1 MNRYTKTTYV
11 NDSEPYLC
19 AENLNNTEDG
29 IEAVTDGLIDLQAV
43 VDTKAS
49 TADLDTK
56 ADKSELEA
64 YAKKADIPD
73 VSDFVKE
80 AELDVYAKK
89 TDIPDISTLAT
100 KEALEQA
107 ETSLESKIS
116 IKADEAEL
124 DAKADK
130 SDLETKADKSALD
143 AKADKTEIPTTLP
156 TPNALKMTVNGTT
169 YTFDG
174 SSEVVIALEDA
185 SGKEF

>member
-1 MNRYTKTTYV
+1 MDKYKKTTYV
-11 NDSEPYLC
+11 NDSSPYLS
-19 AENLNNTEDG
+19 AEVLNHSEDG

-43 VDTKAS
+43 VDTKADE
-49 TADLDTK
+49 T
-56 ADKSELEA
+56 ELES
-64 YAKKADIPD
+64 YAKKTEIPD
-73 VSDFVKE
+73 VSNFVKE

-107 ETSLESKIS
+107 ETNLESKIS
-116 IKADEAEL
+116 TKADEAEL
-124 DAKADK
+124 ETKADK

-143 AKADKTEIPTTLP
+143 AKADKSEIPTTLP
-156 TPNALKMTVNGTT
+156 TPNAFKMTVNGTT

-174 SSEVVIALEDA
+174 SSEVVIALENA